1 MKNVADIWQAC
12 RTEDPKLGT
21 ELPTPEVACSEDYAS
36 FAEALAEAYALGEL
50 IESDWFHQFILL
62 KPSAFYASLEFQ
74 RLLELSL
81 KKNMRAGMKARMS
94 KSERFL
100 PNLEEPALESVGEDR
115 KSKIKFQL
123 SSNGLPRFAFAAPI
137 LEEKARAQRKKR
149 KKIIIYIILIIIA
162 LSLIYISFF
171 IR

>member
-12 RTEDPKLGT
+12 RTEDPKFGT
-21 ELPTPEVACSEDYAS
+21 ELPTPEAACSESHAS

-62 KPSAFYASLEFQ
+62 KPSAFYASLEFH

-94 KSERFL
+94 KSERVL
-100 PNLEEPALESVGEDR
+100 PSLEEPALESVGRDR
-115 KSKIKFQL
+115 KLQIKFQL
-123 SSNGLPRFAFAAPI
+123 SSNGLPRFGFAAPI
-137 LEEKARAQRKKR
+137 LEEKARVRRKKH
-149 KKIIIYIILIIIA
+149 KKIIIFITLIIIA
-162 LSLIYISFF
+162 LVLIYTTFF
-171 IR
+171 IN